1 MKPFAEGIG
10 TVKILAFEAA
20 QSGNLQSSSSG
31 LCREPPLGVRR
42 LITLQYFSSVCRG
55 LQAAE
60 SVHNFAL
67 SLNEEAMLL
76 AFDDYQGL
84 LKRYARIPDWQ
95 KPVSGYDFKAGAA
108 PRFLGGI

>member
-1 MKPFAEGIG
+1 MPTNHDFADF
-10 TVKILAFEAA
+10 TDMWL
-20 QSGNLQSSSSG
+20 
-31 LCREPPLGVRR
+31 
-42 LITLQYFSSVCRG
+42 LIHASSVLRG

-60 SVHNFAL
+60 AVHSFAL

-95 KPVSGYDFKAGAA
+95 KPLSKESFKPGAILSLPAGTPIAQSVKSVSGSSRITRGCYTMV
-108 PRFLGGI
+108 